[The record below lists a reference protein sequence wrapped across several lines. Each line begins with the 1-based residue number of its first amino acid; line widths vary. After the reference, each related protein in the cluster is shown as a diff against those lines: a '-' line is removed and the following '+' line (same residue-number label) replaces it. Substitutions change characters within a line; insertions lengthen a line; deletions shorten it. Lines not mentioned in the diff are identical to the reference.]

1 MSTLDGP
8 SNLRRSAHKPPPLT
22 NSVRTMRKI
31 DALRAVR
38 TKPELALLLG
48 VKASAL
54 TYLLYVLKPSTQYS
68 SFEIPKKT
76 GGTRTIH
83 SPSER
88 LKVVQSSLSMLLQ
101 DCIEDINKA
110 KPPRAPKGRFAKTEK
125 LPAIKRTKLVDYVFT
140 STLSHGFVRKR
151 SIITNALMHLNKKN
165 VLNVDIKNFF
175 DSFNFG
181 RVRGFFITNNNFRL
195 DPDIATV
202 IAQIACYDNKLP
214 QGSPCS
220 PVITNLI
227 THSLDI
233 KLAALAKKNSCTYS
247 RYADDIT
254 FSTREKVF
262 PLSIMKEEAE
272 GYVCG
277 DGLKSEIGRAG
288 FTLNNKKTRIQ
299 YKDSRQDVTGLV
311 VNKKPNV
318 KCEYWRTVKS
328 QCHLLFK
335 SGKFVTKNGGEV
347 EDGNIFELEGR
358 LNFIDQVDYYNRL
371 RQKAPLNPEYDLAK
385 HGLNTR
391 NVLSG
396 RERTFSRFLYYR
408 SFYGNDKPTILCE
421 GKTDNIYIKSAIS
434 RLAAVY
440 PRLAKVKT
448 LTSAYQLLVSLFNYT
463 ERTRFLLQ
471 LYGGTSYLKDFI
483 ETYEQHYNFYKAP
496 KPINPVIIIL
506 DNDTGFNSIETLL
519 KSNKKNQAVVYPI
532 GSGGAGCRNADFI
545 HVVHNLYIVLTPLG
559 TEKSTAIENL
569 FTRATL
575 DEIVSGK
582 KFNPSNK
589 MDITKEYGKEIFAK
603 KVVLAKKGSIDF
615 SGFRVLLSRIVQ
627 CIEHYDSVK

>member
-1 MSTLDGP
+1 
-8 SNLRRSAHKPPPLT
+8 
-22 NSVRTMRKI
+22 MRKI

-48 VKASAL
+48 IKASAL

-68 SFEIPKKT
+68 SFEIPKKS
-76 GGTRTIH
+76 GGTRTIN

-88 LKVVQSSLSMLLQ
+88 LKTIQSSLSMLLQ

-110 KPPRAPKGRFAKTEK
+110 KPSRAPKGIFAKTEK
-125 LPAIKRTKLVDYVFT
+125 LPASKRTKHVDYVFT

-165 VLNVDIKNFF
+165 VLNVDIKDFF

-195 DPDIATV
+195 DPSVATV

-227 THSLDI
+227 THGLDI
-233 KLAALAKKNSCTYS
+233 KLAALAKTSSCTYS

-262 PLSIMKEEAE
+262 PENIMKESVE

-277 DGLKSEIGRAG
+277 DDLKHEIGRAG
-288 FTLNNKKTRIQ
+288 FKLNEKKTRIQ
-299 YKDSRQDVTGLV
+299 YKDFRQDVTGLV

-328 QCHLLFK
+328 QCHSLFK
-335 SGKFVTKNGGEV
+335 SGKFLTRSGDEV
-347 EDGNIFELEGR
+347 KDGNLFELEGR

-371 RQKAPLNPEYDLAK
+371 RQKPHLNPEYALAK

-391 NVLSG
+391 EVLSG

-408 SFYGNDKPTILCE
+408 SFYANEKPTILCE
-421 GKTDNIYIKSAIS
+421 GKTDNIYIKSAINKLCS
-434 RLAAVY
+434 VY

-483 ETYEQHYNFYKAP
+483 ETYEQHYAFYKAP
-496 KPINPVIIIL
+496 KPTHPVIIIL
-506 DNDTGFNSIETLL
+506 DNDTGFNSIETFL
-519 KSNKKNQAVVYPI
+519 KGNKGKQAVSFP
-532 GSGGAGCRNADFI
+532 AGLKDTPYRDADFI
-545 HVVHNLYIVLTPLG
+545 HVLHNLYIVLTPLG
-559 TEKSTAIENL
+559 AGNSTAIEDL
-569 FTRATL
+569 FTTATL
-575 DEIVSGK
+575 SEVVSGK

-589 MDITKEYGKEIFAK
+589 MDISKEYGKEIFAK
-603 KVVLAKKGSIDF
+603 KVVLTKKNSIDF
-615 SGFRVLLSRIVQ
+615 SGFRVLLNRVVQ
-627 CIEHYDSVK
+627 CIEHYDTVK